1 MAGSPDARTR
11 RLAAALRVLDEAELA
26 PLDVWLSACAHPE
39 AHDGDLRVGLHVL
52 GAARLAD
59 LARLDL
65 DAALAGRDVLPLPVR
80 RGSSDEEEA
89 PDDAPPQRRSVR
101 RVRSRVLHRDRLS
114 AAHARA
120 RALVARM
127 ADWPELAPFAEHDA
141 LLTLL
146 LERDLG
152 WERDGK
158 DGLAPV
164 LASLAALCDE
174 VPAEFAL
181 TRAEFA
187 LLAGRA
193 FARTPG
199 TSLGGA
205 GAGVQVLSVMSARGR
220 SFAALFVLGLQ
231 RDVFPRT
238 PVEDPIVSDALR
250 LAMRQL
256 LPELPVKAQGR
267 AEERHLFAELLS
279 ASPQVTLS
287 WQHTSDEG
295 REAARSSFVERLCLE
310 RPDLEAVTAPPAL
323 GACDD
328 TALRPAHEH
337 ALRAALHGARAALAP
352 LRAEALREVRDA
364 LDAAPGAS
372 DVEALARVQLAIL
385 DEIHPDR
392 RTRAGRERSARLGP
406 YFGYV
411 GAREAPALAAKPEL
425 YVTRLED
432 LARCPWQLFLRRELR
447 LEVAPDALEAL
458 PALSTVV
465 VGNAVHAVLEC
476 VVDRSCGE
484 RANERD
490 SLQAALARGAV
501 RVSWPEA
508 AELAAIATEAASRIA
523 ADEGVRIPGFA
534 RALAQRALGMIE
546 VARARDWSEAGG
558 LAALGAELAGDLVVR
573 DAAGRERRLGFL
585 VDRADLVD
593 GVLRL
598 TDYKTGKPVATVTGE
613 PKKREKLIEAISEGR
628 ALQSAAYLAAAQ
640 ALGAARAEGRLL
652 YLREELDDR
661 SREFVARHD
670 DAELV
675 AAFEAT
681 ARTAVAALDAG
692 TLFPRLVLSDK
703 DEEPTAC
710 EWCEVA
716 AACLRGES
724 NQRARLRE
732 WAANEAARRDTA
744 SAADRAL
751 FAVFAFGREIETR
764 EEDAP

>member
-1 MAGSPDARTR
+1 
-11 RLAAALRVLDEAELA
+11 
-26 PLDVWLSACAHPE
+26 
-39 AHDGDLRVGLHVL
+39 
-52 GAARLAD
+52 
-59 LARLDL
+59 
-65 DAALAGRDVLPLPVR
+65 
-80 RGSSDEEEA
+80 
-89 PDDAPPQRRSVR
+89 
-101 RVRSRVLHRDRLS
+101 
-114 AAHARA
+114 
-120 RALVARM
+120 
-127 ADWPELAPFAEHDA
+127 
-141 LLTLL
+141 
-146 LERDLG
+146 
-152 WERDGK
+152 
-158 DGLAPV
+158 
-164 LASLAALCDE
+164 
-174 VPAEFAL
+174 
-181 TRAEFA
+181 
-187 LLAGRA
+187 
-193 FARTPG
+193 
-199 TSLGGA
+199 
-205 GAGVQVLSVMSARGR
+205 
-220 SFAALFVLGLQ
+220 
-231 RDVFPRT
+231 
-238 PVEDPIVSDALR
+238 
-250 LAMRQL
+250 
-256 LPELPVKAQGR
+256 
-267 AEERHLFAELLS
+267 
-279 ASPQVTLS
+279 
-287 WQHTSDEG
+287 
-295 REAARSSFVERLCLE
+295 
-310 RPDLEAVTAPPAL
+310 
-323 GACDD
+323 
-328 TALRPAHEH
+328 
-337 ALRAALHGARAALAP
+337 
-352 LRAEALREVRDA
+352 
-364 LDAAPGAS
+364 
-372 DVEALARVQLAIL
+372 
-385 DEIHPDR
+385 
-392 RTRAGRERSARLGP
+392 
-406 YFGYV
+406 
-411 GAREAPALAAKPEL
+411 
-425 YVTRLED
+425 
-432 LARCPWQLFLRRELR
+432 
-447 LEVAPDALEAL
+447 VAPDALEAL